1 MSMKFKLEAFE
12 GPLDL
17 LLHMID
23 EDKLDI
29 YDIPIVQ
36 ITEQYLAYIREMPK
50 LELDV
55 TTEFL
60 VMAATLLS
68 IKSKMLLPKPPVI
81 DEVMFGPEEDPRY
94 ELVQRL
100 LEYRKFKDLAERL
113 KDRELARSLI
123 FSREPIEFTQ
133 FLPEQEDEPLKGIS
147 LADIMFTFQN
157 IVKRTVVRNR
167 VAKIHRDERS
177 VKDQISRLLTMFH
190 AVGDKVLFT
199 SMLEDD
205 VDRENIVVTFLAMLE
220 LMKMKRV
227 YCYQHNLFEDIVLE
241 YRGEG
246 DVDGVVPE
254 EIDY

>member
-1 MSMKFKLEAFE
+1 MSMKFKLETFE

-17 LLHMID
+17 LLHLIQ
-23 EDKLDI
+23 ENEVDI

-36 ITEQYLAYIREMPK
+36 ITEQYLTYIREMPEM
-50 LELDV
+50 ELDV

-68 IKSKMLLPKPPVI
+68 IKSRMLLPKPPVEDDI
-81 DEVMFGPEEDPRY
+81 VYGPEQDPRY

-100 LEYRKFKDLAERL
+100 LEYKKFKELAERL

-123 FSREPIEFTQ
+123 FSREPIEFSQYT
-133 FLPEQEDEPLKGIS
+133 PEQVDEPLKGLS

-157 IVKRTVVRNR
+157 IVKRTVVKNR

-177 VKDQISRLLTMFH
+177 VKEQIGLLLDRFR
-190 AVGDKVLFT
+190 APGDKLLFSSLIAEEAT
-199 SMLEDD
+199 KDNL
-205 VDRENIVVTFLAMLE
+205 VVTFLAMLE
-220 LMKMKRV
+220 LMKMRRIT
-227 YCYQHNLFEDIVLE
+227 CYQHNVFEDIVME

-246 DVDGVVPE
+246 ETDGIDSV

>member
-1 MSMKFKLEAFE
+1 MNMKFKLEAFE

-17 LLHMID
+17 LLHLID
-23 EDKLDI
+23 KNELDI

-36 ITEQYLAYIREMPK
+36 ITEQYLSYIREMPQM
-50 LELDV
+50 ELDV

-81 DEVMFGPEEDPRY
+81 DEDLAVSDEDPRL

-123 FSREPIEFTQ
+123 FSREPIEFNRYA
-133 FLPEQEDEPLKGIS
+133 PEQEEDPLKGIS

-157 IVKRTVVRNR
+157 IVKRTVVKNR
-167 VAKIHRDERS
+167 VAKIQRDERS
-177 VKDQISRLLTMFH
+177 VKDQIQ
-190 AVGDKVLFT
+190 KVLGMFT
-199 SMLEDD
+199 YEGEKLLFSKLLQDE

-220 LMKMKRV
+220 LMKMKRIF
-227 YCYQHNLFEDIVLE
+227 CYQHNSFEDIVLE

-246 DVDGVVPE
+246 VENGIESAEVD
-254 EIDY
+254 Y